1 MGILGSLF
9 KAAADV
15 VVTPI
20 EVAKDVF
27 TLGGVSTGQ
36 DEPYTAQRIRK
47 LAKNLEQAY
56 DDLGDL

>member
-1 MGILGSLF
+1 MGVLGSLL

-15 VVTPI
+15 VITPI
-20 EVAKDVF
+20 DVAKDVL

-36 DEPYTAQRIRK
+36 DETYTEQRIRK